1 MRTAVRVAA
10 VVGLGAIAS
19 CAPPEAD
26 ETAVGAEGATPA
38 TTGSAEAARDW
49 DAVIDVVVSRL
60 ALSPGERV
68 FAAGR
73 PDLFAELPATLAR
86 AVESAGGVYVGTLG
100 VTGPYGA
107 LGTGAFTSAAAGLDR
122 VGLRELLRDVPVG
135 VMLPGAAGS
144 DPAYAAMVDLL
155 REGLGVHRAVH
166 FHWGGA
172 YPIEDLSIPVPAE
185 ALAYPTVDSAA
196 DAMYRRAI
204 TAVDYQALEAAQ
216 TAFERA
222 ARAGEVRITTPS
234 GTDLRFR
241 IGDRP
246 VNRQDG
252 DASAARAERSRILI
266 DREIEFP
273 AGVLRVAPLEN
284 TVEGVIAF
292 PRSEWN
298 GGGAVEDLVLTIE
311 AGRITGVEAGAGV
324 EHARAELES
333 AGESAAFR
341 ELGVGFN
348 PLLAVPRDDPWL
360 PYFGYGSGVVR
371 LSLGDNSELG
381 GDVGGGWVK
390 WVFVLDAT
398 VAVDG
403 VRWVEDGRAVR

>member
-1 MRTAVRVAA
+1 MTTAACAVAA
-10 VVGLGAIAS
+10 VCLGAVAS
-19 CAPPEAD
+19 CAPPDPD
-26 ETAVGAEGATPA
+26 EPDAGGGETPVTPA
-38 TTGSAEAARDW
+38 PAGAARDW
-49 DAVIDVVVSRL
+49 NAVIEVVVRRL
-60 ALSPGERV
+60 ALAPGERV

-73 PDLFAELPATLAR
+73 PDLFAELPGTLAR
-86 AVESAGGVYVGTLG
+86 AVEAAGGVYVGTLG
-100 VTGPYGA
+100 VDGPYGPD
-107 LGTGAFTSAAAGLDR
+107 GTEAFATAATGLDR
-122 VGLRELLRDVPVG
+122 EGLRELLRDVPVG
-135 VMLPGAAGS
+135 VMLPGASGS

-172 YPIEDLSIPVPAE
+172 YPIEDLSVPVPAE

-204 TAVDYQALEAAQ
+204 TAVDYEALEAAQ

-222 ARAGEVRITTPS
+222 ARAGEVHVTTPA

-252 DASAARAERSRILI
+252 DASAARTGRSRILI

-273 AGVLRVAPLEN
+273 AGVLRVAPLET

-298 GGGAVEDLVLTIE
+298 GGGVVEDLLLTIE
-311 AGRITGVEAGAGV
+311 AGRITGVQAGSGV
-324 EHARAELES
+324 EHARTELEG
-333 AGESAAFR
+333 AGEAAAFR

-381 GDVGGGWVK
+381 GNVGGGWIK

-398 VAVDG
+398 VEVDG